1 MGTIMISVFVSLLA
15 IGLYAYCTYLDKKE
29 LKEGQK

>member
-1 MGTIMISVFVSLLA
+1 MVSVFVSLLA

-29 LKEGQK
+29 LKEQK